1 MPLDPGQ
8 SLCAACGEPTRE
20 DPCSSCGAS
29 PLLVGRFRLVGTLGQ
44 GRSGTTFRA
53 IRAED
58 GAVVAIKEMPLRGAD
73 SDKARALFQ
82 REARVLRQL
91 AHPNIPR
98 HIEDFVA
105 GRGKHA
111 TLFLV
116 EELVEGMDLA
126 REMEGRRYDE
136 SDVLDVLL
144 GLLPILVYLHGLSPP
159 VIHRDLKPRNVMRR
173 ADGQLVLLDFGAV
186 RDALVDS
193 ELGGSTV
200 AGTFGYMAP
209 EQFRGDATA
218 ASDLYG
224 LGALAIALLTR
235 REPNT
240 LADATGHVRW
250 RAHVDVSP
258 RLSTLLDRLLD
269 REMDRRPR
277 SAAVVLE
284 EVRRLRAMPEATAQS
299 APSAPTAPTEG
310 PTTTTRPIDPFAVPP
325 FAPPVPQSRM
335 RLLAPSLLLGAGGVS
350 VAGFLAWTLGAFLL
364 ASSSA
369 PPPPVPAPVTSCLP
383 AYTDNEAPV
392 PDTTSRFGFVGGT
405 EDGRRVA
412 LLLGRQSD
420 GRGELVTY
428 HAGYEVPLRERAA
441 PPSVVRAA
449 WEDYA
454 RRFVTTADLRAED
467 LDPSLRPGPVAWCQD
482 GPSVRI
488 GDETWRFDTFRSP
501 CALGIGNTPSFQ
513 LCPPD
518 AADSAACILA
528 PRLGVGCWPDA
539 PRLVDVFRLGNATW
553 VVAERPQEGVVARF
567 AAGVVRE

>member
-1 MPLDPGQ
+1 MPLDPGP
-8 SLCAACGEPTRE
+8 SLCAACGDPTRE

-53 IRAED
+53 IRVED
-58 GAVVAIKEMPLRGAD
+58 GAVVAVKEMPLRGAD
-73 SDKARALFQ
+73 SAKARALFQ

-111 TLFLV
+111 TIFLV

-136 SDVLDVLL
+136 GAVLDVLL

-240 LADATGHVRW
+240 LVDTTGHVRW
-250 RAHVDVSP
+250 KAHVEVSP
-258 RLSTLLDRLLD
+258 GLSALLDRLLD

-277 SAAVVLE
+277 SAGVVLE
-284 EVRRLRAMPEATAQS
+284 EVRRLRAMPKTAAT
-299 APSAPTAPTEG
+299 PEPTAPTQS
-310 PTTTTRPIDPFAVPP
+310 PPTTTTTRPTDPFAIPP

-335 RLLAPSLLLGAGGVS
+335 GLLAPNLALAAGGVS
-350 VAGFLAWTLGAFLL
+350 LLGFLAWTLGAFLL

-383 AYTDNEAPV
+383 TYTDTEAPV

-405 EDGRRVA
+405 EDGSRVA

-420 GRGELVTY
+420 GRGELLTY
-428 HAGYEVPLRERAA
+428 HAGYEVALRERAA
-441 PPSVVRAA
+441 PPSAVRRA

-454 RRFVTTADLRAED
+454 RAAVTPADMRAEN
-467 LDPSLRPGPVAWCQD
+467 LDPSLRPGRVAWCQD

-488 GDETWRFDTFRSP
+488 GKETWRFDTFPSP
-501 CALGIGNTPSFQ
+501 CALGIGETPSFQ

-518 AADSAACILA
+518 AEDSSACILS
-528 PRLGVGCWPDA
+528 PRLGAGCWPEA

-567 AAGVVRE
+567 AAGVMRE